1 MVGRCDP
8 KPEPERYVFA
18 DYVERVVAEAP
29 PLSAE
34 QRADL
39 RELLRPVVIARRE
52 KAGAK

>member
-1 MVGRCDP
+1 MVGRCDT
-8 KPEPERYVFA
+8 KPERYVFA

-29 PLSAE
+29 PLSAA

-52 KAGAK
+52 RLVTR